1 MSTDFQCLVCE
12 RYFTTKRALVR
23 HGKICQKHKRK
34 AGESSEGV
42 TCELCGARI
51 NRSHDIP
58 RHQQQTGCLKKA
70 QAANAQQKVPAT
82 SSKRKHDGDRSEI
95 PNQRIRIAGPA
106 RRCDSDL
113 TGDTSN
119 RDTVPTWKPERAE
132 TGAISTSQG
141 LSSHAVESGTT
152 TSTPLPPGVADQD
165 GDVHTDT
172 EAMDVVADAVDGVQ
186 QHAYLSP
193 LIDTGVAGN
202 GATSA
207 PASPDN
213 QGSREHPVND
223 NLDAIPTESAVESLT
238 CALERTSMERKSS
251 FALSAVSQTRSS
263 VRSLFYPSESIRPS
277 SWTKLSERSSESL
290 KRASTVPSEMAPPFL
305 ERIDEELVNSR
316 ESGSRLK
323 RYVPSMP
330 SMFRKDKKL
339 CNERLWIAVQAG
351 ITEEVAD
358 ILASGSNTIDIN
370 RPDTNCWP
378 PLITAAFYGHE
389 EIVAILL
396 DQSGIDVNF
405 RDPIGLT
412 ASMYAHHLEH
422 SEIEAMFKA
431 YERSKTD
438 NLQQKKHIR
447 QYYHRSLQDKQK
459 LRQLREKWLVV
470 DDDGIC
476 SEKPSQPQ
484 WRLSSVIARSSRNLW
499 LACEQGD
506 ADAVARLITET
517 RVDPNSPNPHHR
529 TPLSIAASYGHE
541 SVVRYL
547 LKYGEV
553 DVGVQ
558 DVNGATALTWAASR
572 GHLGVLKMLLDS
584 EPATGHN
591 QAIRCAALTLAQRNG
606 HDSVVKSLTVNLSQ
620 EEKHLQSVLLD
631 SFQPIAQISGFL
643 SCQVL
648 VWSTQRCQS

>member
-1 MSTDFQCLVCE
+1 MSTNFQCLVCGD
-12 RYFTTKRALVR
+12 RFTTKRALVS
-23 HGKICQKHKRK
+23 HEDGKICQKHKRK

-58 RHQQQTGCLKKA
+58 RHQQQARCLKA
-70 QAANAQQKVPAT
+70 QAVNTQQKVPAT
-82 SSKRKHDGDRSEI
+82 SNKRKCDAD
-95 PNQRIRIAGPA
+95 
-106 RRCDSDL
+106 DSDDSNKRKQ
-113 TGDTSN
+113 TTSPAPTN
-119 RDTVPTWKPERAE
+119 DLSDSTLRFDPSDRDTVSPCRAE
-132 TGAISTSQG
+132 QAGAGAISTSQG
-141 LSSHAVESGTT
+141 LSSNAGESGTT

-165 GDVHTDT
+165 GAVHTDM
-172 EAMDVVADAVDGVQ
+172 EAMDVRADAIDGVQ

-202 GATSA
+202 GATPA
-207 PASPDN
+207 LASPDN
-213 QGSREHPVND
+213 QGSQELPVND
-223 NLDAIPTESAVESLT
+223 NLDGIPTESAVESST
-238 CALERTSMERKSS
+238 CALERTSMERKSSFAVSDDLEAPSGGMESLTHALERTSMETKSS

-277 SWTKLSERSSESL
+277 SWTKFSERSSESL

-330 SMFRKDKKL
+330 SMFRKDKKV

-370 RPDTNCWP
+370 RPDTNFWS

-431 YERSKTD
+431 YELSKTD
-438 NLQQKKHIR
+438 NLQQKDHIR
-447 QYYHRSLQDKQK
+447 QYYHRSLHDKQK
-459 LRQLREKWLVV
+459 LRQLREKRLVV
-470 DDDGIC
+470 DDEGIC

-499 LACEQGD
+499 QACEQGD
-506 ADAVARLITET
+506 ADVVARLITET
-517 RVDPNSPNPHHR
+517 RVDPNSLNPHHR

-541 SVVRYL
+541 SVVRNL

-558 DVNGATALTWAASR
+558 DANGATALTWAASR
-572 GHLGVLKMLLDS
+572 GHLGVLEMLLNS
-584 EPATGHN
+584 EPATDHN
-591 QAIRCAALTLAQRNG
+591 QAIRCAALMLAQRNG
-606 HDSVVKSLTVNLSQ
+606 HDSVVKALMMNLS
-620 EEKHLQSVLLD
+620 
-631 SFQPIAQISGFL
+631 
-643 SCQVL
+643 
-648 VWSTQRCQS
+648 